1 MKMTLND
8 WLANH
13 WISEHKTSPAEIS
26 ALRAVVNRDL
36 QDASIESLSADRR
49 FATAYN
55 AGLQLSKIALAAA
68 GFRLSKG
75 HGGHERAFDVV
86 RYVIVDGKADDLCD
100 YFDTCRRKRNDIDY
114 DFADVVT
121 ETELTEILN
130 KVTEYRALIE
140 AWLKN
145 HRHDLVDD

>member
-1 MKMTLND
+1 MMTLED

-13 WISEHKTSPAEIS
+13 WISKHNTSGEEMS
-26 ALRAVVNRDL
+26 ALRAVVERDL
-36 QDASIESLSADRR
+36 GDASIEALSADRR

-55 AGLQLSKIALAAA
+55 AALQLSKTAPAAA
-68 GFRLSKG
+68 GYRLTKG

-86 RYVIVDGKADDLCD
+86 RYIVPKEEIEDLCD

-121 ETELTEILN
+121 DTELEEILA
-130 KVTEYRALIE
+130 KVPEYRALIE
-140 AWLKN
+140 EWIKEN
-145 HRHDLVDD
+145 RPDLSVG

>member
-1 MKMTLND
+1 MTLED

-13 WISEHKTSPAEIS
+13 WIVKHETSAEEIA
-26 ALRAVVNRDL
+26 ALRAVVRRDL
-36 QDASIESLSADRR
+36 LDAGIKSLSADRR

-55 AGLQLSKIALAAA
+55 AALQLSKMALAAA
-68 GFRLSKG
+68 GYRLSKG

-86 RYVIVDGKADDLCD
+86 RYIMTTEEIEDLCD

-121 ETELTEILN
+121 DTELTEILGEVSN
-130 KVTEYRALIE
+130 YRALIE
-140 AWLKN
+140 EWIKEN
-145 HRHDLVDD
+145 HPKLSVG